1 MSRSALGCL
10 NTFVPQLER
19 MKKKKLL
26 SLCIVSLISYA
37 SRSQDSPKH
46 LSLREAITASVS
58 NNNAI
63 KLSELDVQVA
73 KSKFRQADAIFLP
86 QANVSYTGSTTNNPL
101 NAFGV
106 KLQQKSIASSD
117 FNPELLNNPSA
128 TPDFSAK
135 FEYQQ
140 PLLNVDMLYQRKGAA
155 KQVEMY
161 QLLSNRTKEYLCFE
175 TEKAYLQLQM
185 AYNENKV
192 LNEAL
197 GTSKAVYKTS
207 KDYYNEGLIQKS
219 DLLNAELH
227 VVNIET
233 LVKGCHSGIEDA
245 SDMLSILMGRSTGAV
260 YTIDSIVITNAAIA
274 GTARLS
280 NERSDFKALQKGME
294 SYDMMIKSSKMSYLP
309 RLNAFASYQLNGK
322 SMSGFNANAYFAGIR
337 LSWNIFNGNRTR
349 NTISQQ
355 RLEKEKLAKQLDQQK
370 SEAQLQINHARRQL
384 SDASFVMKQ
393 QQLAVEQA
401 SEALRVLQNRYT
413 QGLVKTTDVLTAQ
426 TQLSQQKIAYVHAMF
441 NYNLAAASLQFL
453 TTGK

>member
-1 MSRSALGCL
+1 MSRSAIGRLDS
-10 NTFVPQLER
+10 FASQLKQ
-19 MKKKKLL
+19 MKRLL
-26 SLCIVSLISYA
+26 SFFIVSLTSYA
-37 SRSQDSPKH
+37 SRSQDSAIH
-46 LSLREAITASVS
+46 LSLQEAIIASVS

-63 KLSELDVQVA
+63 KLSALDVQVA
-73 KSKFRQADAIFLP
+73 RSKFRQADAILLP
-86 QANVSYTGSTTNNPL
+86 QVNFSYTAITTNNPL
-101 NAFGV
+101 NAFGF
-106 KLQQKSIASSD
+106 KLQQKSITGDD
-117 FNPELLNNPSA
+117 FNPHLLNNPSA

-135 FEYQQ
+135 FELQQ

-161 QLLSNRTKEYLCFE
+161 QLLSERTNEYLRFE
-175 TEKAYLQLQM
+175 AEKAYLQLQI
-185 AYNENKV
+185 AYAENKV

-197 GTSKAVYKTS
+197 ATSNAVYKTS
-207 KDYYNEGLIQKS
+207 RDYFNQGLVQKS

-227 VVNIET
+227 VMNIET
-233 LVKGCHSGIEDA
+233 LIKNSQSGIQDA
-245 SDMLSILMGRSTGAV
+245 SDMLSILMGRPADVV
-260 YTIDSIVITNAAIA
+260 YTVDSIGITNAVIA
-274 GTARLS
+274 DSGGLF

-309 RLNAFASYQLNGK
+309 RLNAFASWQLNDK
-322 SMSGFNANAYFAGIR
+322 SMFGFTANAYFAGIQ

-370 SEAQLQINHARRQL
+370 REAQLQVNHARRQL

-413 QGLVKTTDVLTAQ
+413 QGLVKTTDVLMAQ
-426 TQLSQQKIAYVHAMF
+426 TQLSQQKIGYVHAVF

-453 TTGK
+453 TISK